1 MTGKDKTEALVAL
14 LVVLVDAE
22 GDHWLGQ
29 SFTSQGSLWKEG
41 MNDQAF
47 PSLVQSPSLQVSESR
62 CSSAG
67 RTVSDTMMSQTALY
81 S

>member
-22 GDHWLGQ
+22 RDHWLSQ
-29 SFTSQGSLWKEG
+29 SLTSQGSLWKEG

-47 PSLVQSPSLQVSESR
+47 PSPTQSPSLRVSKSLSLAVVQLE
-62 CSSAG
+62 G
-67 RTVSDTMMSQTALY
+67 Q
-81 S
+81 